1 MPKTV
6 EVLTCSECKFE
17 GYCWR
22 DKPYNEEDP
31 RDDIYEEDI
40 PNYFCAS
47 ARPKWV
53 VGRLQFRAY
62 VKSDRE
68 NKRQWRERQGI
79 VEDAAEQATRLM
91 KEEVMKR

>member
-6 EVLTCSECKFE
+6 EVLTCSECRFE

-22 DKPYNEEDP
+22 DKPYDDEDP

-47 ARPKWV
+47 ARP
-53 VGRLQFRAY
+53 
-62 VKSDRE
+62 
-68 NKRQWRERQGI
+68 I
-79 VEDAAEQATRLM
+79 EDAAEKAARLM
-91 KEEVMKR
+91 KEEAIHDRGD